1 MMSCVNV
8 VLRKK
13 KAAVGGVTKQ
23 VMEASVAYGYEL
35 RQVWTL

>member
-8 VLRKK
+8 VLRKT
-13 KAAVGGVTKQ
+13 KAADFGAIRQ

>member
-13 KAAVGGVTKQ
+13 KAADFGAIRQ
-23 VMEASVAYGYEL
+23 ASPRL
-35 RQVWTL
+35 RIDRTIVS